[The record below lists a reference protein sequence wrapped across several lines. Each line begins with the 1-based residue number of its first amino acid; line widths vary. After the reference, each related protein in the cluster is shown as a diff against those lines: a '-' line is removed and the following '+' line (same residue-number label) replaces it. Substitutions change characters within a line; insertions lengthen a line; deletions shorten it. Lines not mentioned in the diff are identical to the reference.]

1 MVLVFVNDLLVF
13 TNCKV
18 NKIVTNLAKKHTK
31 FFGICFAEYIIL
43 QFENR

>member
-18 NKIVTNLAKKHTK
+18 NKIVTKLAKNTQS
-31 FFGICFAEYIIL
+31 FLAFVL
-43 QFENR
+43 QNI